1 MNAEYPGRV
10 ENINR
15 LVARVCSLTDVEAR
29 DVSLELVQ
37 AILEF
42 HATGLDRLMEITAS
56 AGDAGWGILDD
67 FARDSLVS
75 SMLLLHGLHPV
86 DTDTRVRDALDKVR
100 PYLHSHGGDV
110 ELIEVAGD
118 TVRLRLVGS
127 CNGCPSSSM
136 TLKAAVETAI
146 KEIAPEITCI
156 NAA

>member
-1 MNAEYPGRV
+1 MNAEHPGRV

-15 LVARVCSLTDVEAR
+15 LVARVCSFTDVEAR